1 MVNYKCY
8 VTYLIKYLSL
18 YLNTNDVEYLRI
30 VIKVLFN
37 HELIKQ
43 VFSTQSTALISKQL
57 QIACLKTVLS
67 RLIFFSAFINFFT
80 SFILHIWLQTIR
92 PRSIATNL
100 VSYFIITQ
108 I

>member
-67 RLIFFSAFINFFT
+67 RLIFF
-80 SFILHIWLQTIR
+80 LHLLIFSLLLACIFGYKQSDRGVLLRI
-92 PRSIATNL
+92 
-100 VSYFIITQ
+100 
-108 I
+108 